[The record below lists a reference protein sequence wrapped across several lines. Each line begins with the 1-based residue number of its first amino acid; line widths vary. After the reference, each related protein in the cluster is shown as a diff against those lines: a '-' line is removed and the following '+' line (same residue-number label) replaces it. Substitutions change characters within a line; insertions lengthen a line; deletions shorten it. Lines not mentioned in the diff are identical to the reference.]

1 MSLGDQVSRESV
13 PGSGNKVSLCSKALR
28 LGAYLVYWRNS

>member
-1 MSLGDQVSRESV
+1 MSFGDPVSMESV

-28 LGAYLVYWRNS
+28 LEHT